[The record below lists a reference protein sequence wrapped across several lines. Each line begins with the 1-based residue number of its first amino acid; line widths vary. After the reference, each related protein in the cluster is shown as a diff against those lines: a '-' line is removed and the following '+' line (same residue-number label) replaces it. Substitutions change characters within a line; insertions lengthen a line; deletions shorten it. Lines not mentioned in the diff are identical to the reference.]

1 MLDTFEIVTT
11 SGVVLWSRTYT
22 PTSPAIING
31 LIKNVFIEERT
42 RAGGAGASDDISA
55 ANNPPYK
62 HDQHT
67 LKWTTVKELNLIFV
81 VSKLE
86 AAIYTCSNCA
96 YRLCTDHSS
105 TFPGSTNSWTI

>member
-55 ANNPPYK
+55 ANNPPLQARPTHFK
-62 HDQHT
+62 VDDSEGA
-67 LKWTTVKELNLIFV
+67 KFDFCGE
-81 VSKLE
+81 
-86 AAIYTCSNCA
+86 
-96 YRLCTDHSS
+96 
-105 TFPGSTNSWTI
+105 

>member
-11 SGVVLWSRTYT
+11 SGVVLWSRSYT

-81 VSKLE
+81 VRKSQV
-86 AAIYTCSNCA
+86 AT
-96 YRLCTDHSS
+96 
-105 TFPGSTNSWTI
+105 